1 MQYSSIMSQSPTS
14 PRENRLLLLAGFL
27 AIGSTA
33 GMNYMNMPGR
43 HKELVAGLLLVF
55 GILLARTPQQ
65 QAPNWQYHFYL
76 AAQTSLIVGLFVLG
90 GRLAVFFVM
99 LFFIL
104 SAQASELFF
113 PQRTG
118 ALWIIL
124 FILITAGA
132 LSYFVGISEGLP
144 QLPLYVGGYTFFG
157 IFANAMMRADA
168 AQHESQ
174 ALLAELQEAHRQLQ
188 AYAEQVEEM
197 AVVEE
202 RNRLAR
208 EMHDTLGHRLTVA
221 SVQLEGAQRLVPS
234 DPERASNMVGTVRD
248 QVREALGELRHTVA
262 TLRAPVEADLRLRS
276 ALRRLTADFKDAT
289 ALTMHQILPE
299 DMPPLPVAH
308 RQALYRAAQEALT
321 NIQRHANANQVWLVL
336 TVSEGTASLLVS
348 DDGVGFPPDAAA
360 GAGFGLRGLRERAA
374 QLDGELYLEPR
385 AGGGAQLSFR
395 LPLPRR

>member
-1 MQYSSIMSQSPTS
+1 
-14 PRENRLLLLAGFL
+14 
-27 AIGSTA
+27 
-33 GMNYMNMPGR
+33 MNYLNMPGR
-43 HKELVAGLLLVF
+43 HKGLVAGLLLVF
-55 GILLARTPQQ
+55 GILLARTPQR
-65 QAPNWQYHFYL
+65 QAPNWQYHLYL
-76 AAQTSLIVGLFVLG
+76 AAQTSLMVGLFVLG

-118 ALWIIL
+118 AFWIVL

-132 LSYFVGISEGLP
+132 LLYFVGISEGLP

-174 ALLAELQEAHRQLQ
+174 ALLAELQEAHHQLR

-221 SVQLEGAQRLVPS
+221 AVQLEGAQRLVPS
-234 DPERASNMVGTVRD
+234 DPERASNMVGTVRE
-248 QVREALGELRHTVA
+248 QVREALRELRGTVA
-262 TLRAPVEADLRLRS
+262 TLRTPLEADLRLRS
-276 ALRRLTADFKDAT
+276 ALRRLTRSFEEAT
-289 ALTMHQILPE
+289 GLAVHQALPE
-299 DMPPLPVAH
+299 DMPPLPDAH

-321 NIQRHANANQVWLVL
+321 NVQRHARASQAWLVL
-336 TVSEGTASLLVS
+336 TVDDGMVSLLVG
-348 DDGVGFPPDAAA
+348 DDGVGFPPDDAPVT
-360 GAGFGLRGLRERAA
+360 GFGLRGLRERAA
-374 QLDGELYLEPR
+374 RLDGELHLEPR

-395 LPLPRR
+395 LPLQKT